1 MGLLRLQGPRL
12 VLQPKETRPIR
23 PSAQSKANFSPL
35 TSPFIRRAQC
45 QHGHLVRMRCDTLG
59 ENALKMEMSVRVL
72 TVAAS
77 EISSPFTRLH
87 RNENPE
93 EFGLCLI
100 QCKPMDA

>member
-1 MGLLRLQGPRL
+1 M
-12 VLQPKETRPIR
+12 LQPKRH
-23 PSAQSKANFSPL
+23 AQSG
-35 TSPFIRRAQC
+35 RRLRAKLISQRS
-45 QHGHLVRMRCDTLG
+45 HLLLSDKRNASMAILYVYGDTLG

>member
-1 MGLLRLQGPRL
+1 
-12 VLQPKETRPIR
+12 
-23 PSAQSKANFSPL
+23 
-35 TSPFIRRAQC
+35 
-45 QHGHLVRMRCDTLG
+45 MRCDTLE

>member
-1 MGLLRLQGPRL
+1 MAILYVYG
-12 VLQPKETRPIR
+12 
-23 PSAQSKANFSPL
+23 
-35 TSPFIRRAQC
+35 
-45 QHGHLVRMRCDTLG
+45 DTLG